1 MADLHQVIQLR
12 APAYSTFAS
21 GCTIDRRPGA
31 HLDVIFQYD
40 ATSLWNLQPVSLF
53 VFRVTKSVT
62 TNHRV
67 VVDHNSL
74 INLGSFTYRD
84 ARVDQAIFADRDI
97 VVDAHVRKRADPIGD
112 MNSLTNDNTSPD
124 LDMFCNHC

>member
-21 GCTIDRRPGA
+21 GCTIDRRPAA

-53 VFRVTKSVT
+53 VFRVTKSVA

-74 INLGSFTYRD
+74 TNLGSLTYCD
-84 ARVDQAIFADRDI
+84 ARVDHRVSADRDI
-97 VVDAHVRKRADPIGD
+97 VIDRHVRK
-112 MNSLTNDNTSPD
+112 
-124 LDMFCNHC
+124 